1 MYLRSQQQNCN
12 RHMASKHHWGLQTQR
27 CQKGAPC
34 SSIPRRSPTSAAH
47 PANPIQGPMSII
59 STQESTRI
67 PTPSSS
73 SDFIPLAALSGPQDY
88 HEEHAEYHREDDG
101 DQFSTLWDAE
111 LSQLWN
117 PNLLQSNHGSRYI
130 PKSKQKLSIKCK
142 HVSRKDWQNTF
153 PPELLRAAVGGRN

>member
-67 PTPSSS
+67 PTPTSSS
-73 SDFIPLAALSGPQDY
+73 EFIPLAALSGPQEY
-88 HEEHAEYHREDDG
+88 HEEHAEYHREDDR
-101 DQFSTLWDAE
+101 DQFSTLDAKQKRRDLMWNAE
-111 LSQLWN
+111 LSQPN
-117 PNLLQSNHGSRYI
+117 PNFLPRPS
-130 PKSKQKLSIKCK
+130 
-142 HVSRKDWQNTF
+142 
-153 PPELLRAAVGGRN
+153 